1 MSDQQTKI
9 DSIATE
15 VIKSLMS
22 VHDFNSFN
30 VSQRGLRRVLKIIEN
45 NPDVTLKDVF
55 ESLHDRLDK

>member
-9 DSIATE
+9 DGIATE